1 MQKSFSLMLMNR
13 TFGLLLLLMSI
24 SLAFA
29 LFSHEPGMPS
39 FSNASTETSLHLFQK
54 FGNYIS
60 GFMLW
65 VFDLLTIP
73 LLVLLGIWGVWM
85 MILGFLP
92 RWRLKLVFLLVFII
106 AAPLG
111 VTDAS
116 GLWGKII
123 NKEIFSLLSPD
134 WHQWIALASMVV
146 AGISYLLA
154 LTGLR
159 SWVWGVVTLA
169 RSIKSVYS
177 ELVKRRR
184 QHTVAQ
190 KEVADEERDVEDH
203 VPTTDNFPTIRRPKK
218 TPPKTKLKEIAKEKL
233 RSLGVKNRYLSLI

>member
-92 RWRLKLVFLLVFII
+92 RW
-106 AAPLG
+106 ATQA
-111 VTDAS
+111 
-116 GLWGKII
+116 GLSFGAY
-123 NKEIFSLLSPD
+123 
-134 WHQWIALASMVV
+134 HCRA
-146 AGISYLLA
+146 
-154 LTGLR
+154 T
-159 SWVWGVVTLA
+159 
-169 RSIKSVYS
+169 
-177 ELVKRRR
+177 RR
-184 QHTVAQ
+184 
-190 KEVADEERDVEDH
+190 D
-203 VPTTDNFPTIRRPKK
+203 
-218 TPPKTKLKEIAKEKL
+218 
-233 RSLGVKNRYLSLI
+233 